1 MKKLFLRI
9 FLIFFILSD
18 FIFIFSCKSLPT
30 YAENFLKTEGSP
42 LFLEERN
49 SEENINGFFP
59 NSIFIKTQTQTFSF
73 EYDFLL
79 NDGKIFYKK
88 RGESSEHWKL
98 FQKTGLPFSAKN
110 KFESPK
116 KIVEI
121 AADADVL
128 YAFSD
133 EGKLFRV
140 YTKKITHYTP
150 FEWIDYFGWPE
161 KIPLY
166 QNSSVKNKK
175 NWTIGSSRKDVLFY
189 EDALGNQHHYGPLG
203 VETITFLCED
213 GQTLRYC
220 DPACPSDFSHT
231 FKSPENGNFIAE
243 NLQESASTF
252 FIISKN
258 GKMYTRLV
266 DYNTV
271 GSNPMLYD
279 YSYDEIYSDLE
290 GSNPSSNTTIWS
302 LPNEDWKIQPELPL
316 GSKGTKF
323 ITIIQTGNGNSERE
337 LRIAALSTE
346 GKTGFYHKKIY
357 DLEWNF
363 TEADLILPKSSFFTE
378 EKNQQ
383 SDILQKYSGN
393 LWKNGKK
400 IENSDC
406 SIENFHFSEGP
417 FTVNFYNSDFK
428 VNFYFSEIWTLFLR
442 LKPGF
447 EEEPIRYFGTAEFS
461 KNDFANCKN
470 KEIKLLF
477 GNSNRKIHN
486 FYIEAFSTYLKI
498 SFSDK
503 KNLWEIYLTKDGI
516 VKENPEID
524 RIFIQKNIQIGEKI
538 QNQKEFYKTQ
548 NEFFKAENKINKDK
562 KKKSA
567 QLNALINTKKG
578 NRSKFVELFSEK
590 AAIFLQY
597 SGEICRINKKF
608 YKENYNLSKK
618 FTKYLEEYNAFKKEN
633 PDFECLKAIKYFV
646 KNQKE
651 FENAEIIYFEELS
664 FYPAFIVKTENNYI
678 LYELN
683 SDFTKLQKYFLHQE
697 KSVKFNR
704 EKLNFY

>member
-1 MKKLFLRI
+1 MKKFFFQI
-9 FLIFFILSD
+9 FLIFLLLSD
-18 FIFIFSCKSLPT
+18 FVFIFSCKSLPT
-30 YAENFLKTEGSP
+30 YADSFFKTEGSP
-42 LFLEERN
+42 LFLEER
-49 SEENINGFFP
+49 SLDENINGNFP
-59 NSIFIKTQTQTFSF
+59 DSIFIKTQTQTFSF

-79 NDGKIFYKK
+79 NDGKIYYKK
-88 RGESSEHWKL
+88 RDESSEYWKL
-98 FQKTGLPFSAKN
+98 FQKTGIPYSVKN
-110 KFESPK
+110 DFESPT

-121 AADADVL
+121 SADADVL

-150 FEWIDYFGWPE
+150 FEWIDYFGWPK

-189 EDALGNQHHYGPLG
+189 EDSLGNQHNYGPLG

-252 FIISKN
+252 FIISKT

-279 YSYDEIYSDLE
+279 YSYDKIYSDLK
-290 GSNPSSNTTIWS
+290 GSNPDSNTTIWA
-302 LPNEDWKIQPELPL
+302 LPNEDWKNQPELPV

-323 ITIIQTGNGNSERE
+323 ITIIQTGKGNSERE
-337 LRIAALSTE
+337 LRIAALSPE
-346 GKTGFYHKKIY
+346 GKTGFYHKKID

-363 TEADLILPKSSFFTE
+363 TEANLILPKSSFFN
-378 EKNQQ
+378 EKKDDEI
-383 SDILQKYSGN
+383 DILQKYTGN

-406 SIENFHFSEGP
+406 KIENFHFSEGP

-428 VNFYFSEIWTLFLR
+428 VDFYFSEIWTLFLR

-447 EEEPIRYFGTAEFS
+447 EEEPIRYFGTADFS

-470 KEIKLLF
+470 NEIKQLF
-477 GNSNRKIHN
+477 EDSNKKIHN
-486 FYIEAFSTYLKI
+486 FYVEAFSTYLKI
-498 SFSDK
+498 SFYDK
-503 KNLWEIYLTKDGI
+503 KNLWEIYLTKNGKI
-516 VKENPEID
+516 KENPEID
-524 RIFIQKNIQIGEKI
+524 RIFIQKNIQIEEKI
-538 QNQKEFYKTQ
+538 KNQKEFFK
-548 NEFFKAENKINKDK
+548 NEDDFFKTENKINNDK
-562 KKKSA
+562 KRKSA
-567 QLNALINTKKG
+567 QLNALIHSKKG
-578 NRSKFVELFSEK
+578 SRPKFVEFFSKK
-590 AAIFLQY
+590 AAIFFQY

-608 YKENYNLSKK
+608 YKENYDLSKK
-618 FTKYLEEYNAFKKEN
+618 FTKYLKEFNGFKKEN
-633 PDFECLKAIKYFV
+633 PNFECLKALKFFV
-646 KNQKE
+646 ENQKALQ
-651 FENAEIIYFEELS
+651 NSEIIYFEELP
-664 FYPAFIVKTENNYI
+664 FYPAFIAKTENNYI

-683 SDFTKLQKYFLHQE
+683 SDFTKLQKYFFKQE
-697 KSVKFNR
+697 KSVKFNHS
-704 EKLNFY
+704 KLNFY